1 MTTPTIESP
10 PEQVKQQKQT
20 NPTGA
25 KPAPADTAKAAANDA
40 AKPTVVNSAQPAAGD
55 SAELTVTVT
64 AKPTVADGAN
74 QAAAD
79 SAKLT
84 VTFTAKPAPADGANQ
99 AAADG
104 TTPAPADTAK
114 AAANDA
120 AKPAATDGAKPAVA
134 NSANPDTAE
143 SEKKPADE
151 KAKQAA
157 DEKAKHEADE
167 KAKQEADE
175 KAKQAATRRR
185 LILMI
190 VAGVVLIAAAILIWE
205 VFFAAPA
212 VPASIVVVSG
222 RIEGDDSAVAS
233 KTTGRILEVRVR
245 EGDSVNAGDTIATLD
260 DAQIRAR
267 EDQAR
272 DALSEAESKRM
283 AAEEQI
289 AVLQEQL
296 AQSRMQVG
304 QSKLD
309 TEGHVGQ
316 AEADLAT
323 AQSEL
328 AQQLA
333 AYQIAAFNRDAYTRL
348 AKTGAVSEQQGLQA
362 STTADQQLAV
372 VTASRRRVEASRSQ
386 LTTAE
391 ATLSNPGIRESQVA
405 SVRRQI
411 AEQEAEVASATAQ
424 TEQAQAELAEAED
437 NRKDLTIRAPF
448 SGTVV
453 TRGAEPGE
461 EVVAGTAVIT
471 LLDLSK
477 VYLRGFVPEG
487 QIGKVKVGQSARV
500 YLDSNSKKPIYAY
513 VSRIDPQATFTPEN
527 TYFRDD
533 RVKQV
538 VGLKLQLI
546 GGFGFAKPGMPVDGE
561 VLVQGDKWPKV
572 RR

>member
-1 MTTPTIESP
+1 MTTPKVESV
-10 PEQVKQQKQT
+10 PEESEQKMQT
-20 NPTGA
+20 DSPGA
-25 KPAPADTAKAAANDA
+25 KPAPADS
-40 AKPTVVNSAQPAAGD
+40 AKPDPAEG
-55 SAELTVTVT
+55 
-64 AKPTVADGAN
+64 
-74 QAAAD
+74 
-79 SAKLT
+79 
-84 VTFTAKPAPADGANQ
+84 
-99 AAADG
+99 
-104 TTPAPADTAK
+104 
-114 AAANDA
+114 
-120 AKPAATDGAKPAVA
+120 
-134 NSANPDTAE
+134 
-143 SEKKPADE
+143 EKKAADE

-157 DEKAKHEADE
+157 DEKT
-167 KAKQEADE
+167 
-175 KAKQAATRRR
+175 KQAATRRR

-190 VAGVVLIAAAILIWE
+190 VAGVVLIGAAVLIWR

-245 EGDSVNAGDTIATLD
+245 EGDTVNAGDTIAILD

-272 DALSEAESKRM
+272 DALSEAEAKGI
-283 AAEEQI
+283 AAQEQI

-296 AQSRMQVG
+296 LQSRLQVG

-316 AEADLAT
+316 AQADLAA

-328 AQQLA
+328 AQQQA
-333 AYQIAAFNRDAYTRL
+333 AYQITAFNRDAYTRL

-362 STTADQQLAV
+362 STTADQQAAV
-372 VTASRRRVEASRSQ
+372 VAASKRRVEASQSE

-391 ATLSNPGIRESQVA
+391 ASLSNPGIHESQVA

-411 AEQEAEVASATAQ
+411 AQQEAEVASATAQ
-424 TEQAQAELAEAED
+424 TQQAQAELAEAED
-437 NRKDLTIRAPF
+437 NRKDLTIKAPF
-448 SGTVV
+448 SGTVM
-453 TRGAEPGE
+453 TRAAEPGE
-461 EVVAGTAVIT
+461 VVVAGTAVIT

-500 YLDSNSKKPIYAY
+500 YLDSASQQPIYAY

-572 RR
+572 RRK